1 MLFRRRD
8 AAGWLERLRVWAW
21 PRVSWSRSSR
31 YFLKRVLR
39 LSGTPYAIAAGC
51 AAGVFVSFTP
61 FIGFHVLLTV
71 AFAWVIGGNVLA
83 GLLASAVGNPLTF
96 PFIWAG
102 TYEIGQFL
110 LYGRHAEAPEELHH
124 QVLGRSLQDIW
135 PLIKPMMV
143 GALPVGLIAGS
154 IVFVLVHRMVV
165 GYQTSRRLRLQDRA
179 RTRTGER
186 AEAAEAVGGRG

>member
-1 MLFRRRD
+1 MLFKRRD
-8 AAGWLERLRVWAW
+8 TAGWLERLRVWAW
-21 PRVSWSRSSR
+21 PRVSWSRSGR

-61 FIGFHVLLTV
+61 FIGFHVLLT
-71 AFAWVIGGNVLA
+71 AALAWIIGGNVLA
-83 GLLASAVGNPLTF
+83 GLLASVVGNPLTF

-110 LYGRHAEAPEELHH
+110 LSGRHSAAPTELHH
-124 QVLGRSLQDIW
+124 QVLARSFHDIW

-154 IVFVLVHRMVV
+154 IVFVLVYRMVV
-165 GYQTSRRLRLQDRA
+165 AYQTSRRLKLQNRV
-179 RTRTGER
+179 RTLTAER
-186 AEAAEAVGGRG
+186 AEAAAVE

>member
-1 MLFRRRD
+1 MLFRRRA
-8 AAGWLERLRVWAW
+8 AAGWVERLRVWAW
-21 PRVSWSRSSR
+21 PRVSWRRSTR
-31 YFLKRVLR
+31 YFLMRVLR

-61 FIGFHVLLTV
+61 FIGFHVLLTI
-71 AFAWVIGGNVLA
+71 ALAWAIGGNVLA
-83 GLLASAVGNPLTF
+83 GLIASVVGNPLTF

-102 TYEIGQFL
+102 TYEVGQFL
-110 LYGRHAEAPEELHH
+110 LSGRHSDAPTGLHH
-124 QVLGRSLQDIW
+124 QVLARSFHDIW

-165 GYQTSRRLRLQDRA
+165 AYQTSRRLRLQDRA

-186 AEAAEAVGGRG
+186 GGAAEAVGGRG

>member
-1 MLFRRRD
+1 MLFKRRD
-8 AAGWLERLRVWAW
+8 TAGWLERLRVWAW
-21 PRVSWSRSSR
+21 PRVSWSRSGR

-61 FIGFHVLLTV
+61 FIGFHVLLT
-71 AFAWVIGGNVLA
+71 AALAWIIGGNVLA
-83 GLLASAVGNPLTF
+83 GLLASVIGNPLTF

-110 LYGRHAEAPEELHH
+110 LSGRHSAAPTELHH
-124 QVLGRSLQDIW
+124 QVLARSFHDIW

-154 IVFVLVHRMVV
+154 IVFVLVYRMVV
-165 GYQTSRRLRLQDRA
+165 AYQTSRRLKLQNRV
-179 RTRTGER
+179 RTLTAER
-186 AEAAEAVGGRG
+186 AEAAAAE